1 MKGSQY
7 KPNKINR
14 NILKLMLFALAATV
28 ASTSIAEVKD
38 ESSLTAYAWTPE
50 THLSEEPVNDYID
63 PGFGNN
69 VNIYNG
75 EAADLVLFFAG
86 NATKL
91 KDNHLGISLCLSW

>member
-14 NILKLMLFALAATV
+14 NISKLMLLALAATV

-38 ESSLTAYAWTPE
+38 ESLLTTYASTPD
-50 THLSEEPVNDYID
+50 THLSEEPVNDTID
-63 PGFGNN
+63 LGFGSN

-91 KDNHLGISLCLSW
+91 KDKHLGISLCLSW